1 MVMTNLLEFE
11 GTVSTMQ
18 VIANLLLQ
26 GGNVHSVQM
35 QQDRKKYMSKIG
47 LYPDRVER
55 LQNVTDMRGLV

>member
-1 MVMTNLLEFE
+1 MTNLLEFE

-35 QQDRKKYMSKIG
+35 Q
-47 LYPDRVER
+47 
-55 LQNVTDMRGLV
+55 